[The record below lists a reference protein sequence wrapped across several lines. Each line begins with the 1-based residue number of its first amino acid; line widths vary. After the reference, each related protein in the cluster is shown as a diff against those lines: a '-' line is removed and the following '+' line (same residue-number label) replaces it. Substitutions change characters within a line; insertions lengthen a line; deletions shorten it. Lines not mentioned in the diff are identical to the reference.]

1 MNNYLK
7 PEDDGLQMR
16 ESGPWAEI
24 KLDYLS
30 RYINIFETSM
40 RSKPWRKRHFI
51 DLFSGPG
58 KCYVSASNNIHL
70 GSPLIALTTRYPFTD
85 YFFVD
90 LEPKSI
96 NDLRTRCKDSELFAQ
111 INFYVGDSNIIVEK
125 IVDKILSIDNIHIPK
140 KWSSLNLA
148 FIDPEGLEVNRK
160 TIEKLAKPYSMDLII
175 HYPQMGLTRFMPNA
189 INEEPPTT
197 VDLFFGGTE
206 WRAIYYKYQTREDLY
221 VHRKLLDLMKTKLQA
236 LGYQEVLRDDEV
248 NDEPLMRNVKSAPL
262 YRLIFASK
270 HPLGHDFWKKVTKRD
285 VSDQKHLPL

>member
-7 PEDDGLQMR
+7 PEDDGLLMR
-16 ESGPWAEI
+16 DSGPWAEI

-58 KCYVSASNNIHL
+58 KCFVPESRKIYL
-70 GSPLIALTTRYPFTD
+70 GSPLIALTTRFPFTD

-90 LEPKSI
+90 LDRKSI
-96 NDLRTRCKDSELFAQ
+96 DTLRTRCKESELYEH
-111 INFYVGDSNIIVEK
+111 IDFYVGDSNKIVEE
-125 IVDKILSIDNIHIPK
+125 IVDKILYIDDLHLPN

-148 FIDPEGLEVNRK
+148 FIDPEGLEVNWK
-160 TIEKLAKPYSMDLII
+160 TIENLAKPYRMDLII
-175 HYPQMGLTRFMPNA
+175 HYPQMGLTRSMPNA
-189 INEEPPTT
+189 ISEEPPTT
-197 VDLFFGGTE
+197 VDLFFGGIE
-206 WRAIYYKYQTREDLY
+206 WRPIYKEYQTREDLFI
-221 VHRKLLDLMKTKLQA
+221 HRKLLDLMKAKLMA

-270 HPLGHDFWKKVTKRD
+270 HPLGHDFWHKVTKRD
-285 VSDQKHLPL
+285 VSGQKRLPL